1 MIRWIEEDEPR
12 VDAWLVGVGQAGPV
26 QEGTVKQGL
35 SNVEKILLASVL
47 ISGTGLVVHLWEL
60 FGRKAQ

>member
-1 MIRWIEEDEPR
+1 MIRWIEEEEPQ
-12 VDAWLVGVGQAGPV
+12 VDAWLTGVGQTGPV

-35 SNVEKILLASVL
+35 SNVEKILLASVI

-60 FGRKAQ
+60 FGRKT